1 MSSNRT
7 TLHPRLS
14 SHLFIRKL
22 HLFPHPVGF
31 HPRFLTTGQST
42 QPLIRGADIQTS
54 ATGGDV
60 ADQTSIQSRRVST
73 VTESLPVEDTT
84 DSFRLT
90 RRGNSATI
98 HYIARIQLCTSQ
110 ERDTGSWRVG
120 GGDHSVEF
128 LVDSGSSVTAISDVL
143 YGNLLQAGAP
153 VGALQ
158 ATARTLRSANGTGI
172 EVLGCS
178 RCSVSFWDCERSS
191 PIIIC
196 SLAAGTDAI
205 IGTDV
210 LGSVLPHTLDIKNGL
225 YLRRVGR
232 RYSYTGGIRPCR
244 VACSRWVIRQ
254 YRHIRRLSYTALSG
268 PLVVAHCHL
277 VACWR
282 D

>member
-1 MSSNRT
+1 M
-7 TLHPRLS
+7 
-14 SHLFIRKL
+14 
-22 HLFPHPVGF
+22 
-31 HPRFLTTGQST
+31 
-42 QPLIRGADIQTS
+42 
-54 ATGGDV
+54 
-60 ADQTSIQSRRVST
+60 ST

-84 DSFRLT
+84 EQF
-90 RRGNSATI
+90 SADEEGELGDDPLHCEDPVMHI
-98 HYIARIQLCTSQ
+98 SGAGHWFLEGWI
-110 ERDTGSWRVG
+110 
-120 GGDHSVEF
+120 GDHSVEF

-178 RCSVSFWDCERSS
+178 RCSVSFFGTANGVPHYHLQPGGGNGRDHWDGCVRIGVATYARHQEW
-191 PIIIC
+191 IVIY
-196 SLAAGTDAI
+196 AGWGVATATPA
-205 IGTDV
+205 GF
-210 LGSVLPHTLDIKNGL
+210 
-225 YLRRVGR
+225 GR
-232 RYSYTGGIRPCR
+232 R